1 MARIQASATT
11 SSAVPAKMLEPVEDE
26 AAAVAAVA
34 AVVMV
39 MLGQPEVE
47 LVYRV
52 CGGCLS
58 ICAVQCGLG
67 HYSSLHV

>member
-39 MLGQPEVE
+39 MLGQPEV
-47 LVYRV
+47 YRV
-52 CGGCLS
+52 CRGCLS